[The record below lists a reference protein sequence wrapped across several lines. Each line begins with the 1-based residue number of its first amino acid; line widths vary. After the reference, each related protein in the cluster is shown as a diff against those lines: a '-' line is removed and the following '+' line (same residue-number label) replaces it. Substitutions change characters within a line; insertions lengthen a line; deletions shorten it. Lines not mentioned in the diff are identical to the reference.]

1 MPSTSRRAAAAA
13 TCLLPCLALAADHP
27 PVRLGLWEIT
37 RDQQASGAAAA
48 APAVSE
54 DMLARLPPEAR
65 ARLEASMAARAQSN
79 GSSSHS
85 VKQCITEKNLAHV
98 FEREDRRDHKCTHT
112 VVSRTATSME
122 MHLECKNLGPGGA
135 SSTGTFKWA
144 VTTPESM
151 QGSVDLVTTVA
162 GHDLPMHSALT
173 GKWLGADCGDVK
185 PHDIDTK

>member
-1 MPSTSRRAAAAA
+1 MPSTLRRLAAASV
-13 TCLLPCLALAADHP
+13 CLLPCLALAADHP

-37 RDQQASGAAAA
+37 RDQQGSVAATG

-54 DMLARLPPEAR
+54 DRLARLPPEAR
-65 ARLEASMAARAQSN
+65 ARLEASMAARAESN

-85 VKQCITEKNLAHV
+85 VRQCITAKNLAHV
-98 FEREDRRDHKCTHT
+98 FEREDHGDRKCTRT
-112 VVSRTATSME
+112 VVARTATSME
-122 MHLECKNLGPGGA
+122 MRIECKNLGPGGA

-144 VTTPESM
+144 ATTPESM

-162 GHDLPMHSALT
+162 GHDLPMHSSLT

-185 PHDIDTK
+185 PHDIDAK